1 VSVLGAD
8 VVGLMSAQA
17 LKTSPDISLDIL
29 HQMPQVNRAVSVG
42 QGAGYENSSRLRRHL
57 SENPVIGLRQC
68 FGIGSGFG
76 GLQEPLEVGTIEV
89 YPKGVIV
96 ETGLW

>member
-1 VSVLGAD
+1 
-8 VVGLMSAQA
+8 MFR
-17 LKTSPDISLDIL
+17 
-29 HQMPQVNRAVSVG
+29 NRWWV
-42 QGAGYENSSRLRRHL
+42 R
-57 SENPVIGLRQC
+57 
-68 FGIGSGFG
+68 

>member
-8 VVGLMSAQA
+8 VVGLMSSQA
-17 LKTSPDISLDIL
+17 LKTRPDISLDIL
-29 HQMPQVNRAVSVG
+29 HQMSQVNRAVSVG
-42 QGAGYENSSRLRRHL
+42 QGAGYENSSRLGRHL

-76 GLQEPLEVGTIEV
+76 DYKSP
-89 YPKGVIV
+89 
-96 ETGLW
+96 